1 MNNKPLRLWPG
12 VALVVFQWF
21 AAYLVPWLFP
31 ETEIAGLPLGMLGL
45 FASIAAGLGVLIWWL
60 FFSRARWPERLAGL
74 AFIVIAVIATR
85 AIAHLSIQG
94 AGMGFLLYVGTVPT
108 WSLALVIGAIVMSR
122 LTGAG
127 RMLTLAT
134 TIVVLMAPWA
144 LIRTAGV
151 AASGSEY
158 HWRWTPTPEERLLAQ
173 GDVVPPTRGPEVLGS
188 KGPDAAPPAPAVITP
203 AAPVVGEAL
212 SEPVPGRV
220 EGRVEWPGFRG
231 PHRDGIVRGTRIN
244 TNWASS
250 PPVQLWRRPIGP
262 GWSSFAVQGDLIYT
276 QEQRGD
282 DELVT
287 CYRMSTGEPV
297 WGHRDAVRFWESNGG
312 AGPRATPTIHDGRI
326 YAFGATGILNALDAA
341 TGAKVW
347 SRQVA
352 DDTKRELPIWG
363 FSSSPLIIKDVVI
376 VATAGTM
383 AAYDRVTGAHRWTG
397 PSYGGSY
404 SSPHRLTFDG
414 VEQVVLLGGPG
425 AISVSPADGAVLWT
439 HEWEPGPIVQPA
451 ITADGD
457 ILVNAIAATGGIGTR
472 RLSVKRKDGVWT
484 LEERWTTNG
493 LKPYFNDL
501 VVHKGH
507 AYGFDG
513 AILSA
518 IDLNDGKRKWK
529 GGRFGNGQLILL
541 ADQDVLLVI
550 SEEGELALVSA
561 TPDQFTVIAMFP
573 ALDGKTWNHPVVV
586 GDTLLLRNGA
596 EMVAFHLRR

>member
-60 FFSRARWPERLAGL
+60 FFSRARWSERLAGF

-85 AIAHLSIQG
+85 AVAHPSIQG

-122 LTGAG
+122 LSGAG

-144 LIRTAGV
+144 LVRTAGV

-203 AAPVVGEAL
+203 AAPVAGEAL